1 MTMHRILLA
10 AACARAAAA
19 NATRAGALRNGTAGA
34 KIFGV
39 GFKKT
44 ATESLLSAYDA
55 LGLGVACGEACRAD
69 AAALWSGAWK
79 TGARDLGAVVE
90 LARRYDFFQDSPWC
104 DAAAPLYPALA
115 AAFPDARFVL
125 TVRPV
130 AAWWPSVKRWLGCVK
145 PSKRREYADLL
156 GVAAVEERAFTD
168 AYARHN
174 AAVAAFFADAP
185 ERLLV
190 VDLTDPARDHWRD
203 LCAFFGVRAGCPAGA
218 LPHRHNQRKKADAC
232 APPRAPPPRRR
243 RSRARRR

>member
-1 MTMHRILLA
+1 MHRILLA

-104 DAAAPLYPALA
+104 DAAAPL
-115 AAFPDARFVL
+115 
-125 TVRPV
+125 
-130 AAWWPSVKRWLGCVK
+130 
-145 PSKRREYADLL
+145 
-156 GVAAVEERAFTD
+156 
-168 AYARHN
+168 
-174 AAVAAFFADAP
+174 
-185 ERLLV
+185 
-190 VDLTDPARDHWRD
+190 
-203 LCAFFGVRAGCPAGA
+203 
-218 LPHRHNQRKKADAC
+218 
-232 APPRAPPPRRR
+232 
-243 RSRARRR
+243 